1 MMFIERAEIPVKDG
15 MEEAFAAA
23 MARQGTQMLADAPGC
38 ASVRVGRGVENPGK
52 FILLLE
58 WDSVESHIALTK
70 TPAFD
75 EFKALVGAFFAGPAN
90 MEHFD
95 MG

>member
-1 MMFIERAEIPVKDG
+1 MFIERAEIPVKEG

-23 MARQGTQMLADAPGC
+23 MAARGTAILAAAPGC
-38 ASVRVGRGVENPGK
+38 ASVRVGRGVENSGK
-52 FILLLE
+52 FLLLLE

-75 EFKALVGAFFAGPAN
+75 EFKALVGPFFSGGAN
-90 MEHFD
+90 MEHFEIL
-95 MG
+95 

>member
-1 MMFIERAEIPVKDG
+1 MFVERAEIPVIPGK
-15 MEEAFAAA
+15 EEEFAAV
-23 MARQGTQMLADAPGC
+23 MASKGTALLAAAPGC
-38 ASVRVGRGVENPGK
+38 ASVRVGRGVESPSK

-58 WDSVESHIALTK
+58 WDAVESHIALTT
-70 TPAFD
+70 TPAFE
-75 EFKALVGAFFAGPAN
+75 EFKALVGPYFAGAPN